1 MGFTKLDERI
11 LQSSIMAEN
20 PVTFKVWITLLAAC
34 EANGIA
40 YVSAIYL
47 SSICHLPLSRVED
60 SIKKLEGPD
69 PHSRSLQDDG
79 RRIRRVDGGFEIIN
93 YTVYRDLSLKDAE
106 AERKRLYRLKI
117 KDCPDR
123 SGRCPDPSASA
134 SASASGVGKSGEKGK
149 IQLILDEHPKRW
161 EGITDEDKALWAKT
175 YPGPGEHLDRV
186 LQEMIAYWDAQPPQK
201 RKVNWKRAIVN
212 RLRWLQDHGSG
223 QPRSE
228 YKASQAGAHPPAS
241 SAEKDISRK
250 VEEFA
255 RSLWK
260 EAEPALSAARG
271 QGQKAFTEANEKV
284 QREVERKI
292 VEYRKQLIK
301 GGQS

>member
-47 SSICHLPLSRVED
+47 SSICHLPLSRVEE

-79 RRIRRVDGGFEIIN
+79 RRIRRIDGGFEIIN
-93 YTVYRDLSLKDAE
+93 YAVYRDLSLKDAE

-134 SASASGVGKSGEKGK
+134 SVSASGIKKRGISFDPSTRTWGGIEASDMEAWAKAYPACDINTELAKAGEWILANPAKGK
-149 IQLILDEHPKRW
+149 KSNYRRFIVNWLSRSQDRGGGMPSSRPGVDSPYVGASSKTDHSPAYWAELRRLKSEGLAGEALTAALEKW
-161 EGITDEDKALWAKT
+161 EGK
-175 YPGPGEHLDRV
+175 
-186 LQEMIAYWDAQPPQK
+186 
-201 RKVNWKRAIVN
+201 
-212 RLRWLQDHGSG
+212 
-223 QPRSE
+223 
-228 YKASQAGAHPPAS
+228 
-241 SAEKDISRK
+241 
-250 VEEFA
+250 
-255 RSLWK
+255 
-260 EAEPALSAARG
+260 
-271 QGQKAFTEANEKV
+271 
-284 QREVERKI
+284 
-292 VEYRKQLIK
+292 
-301 GGQS
+301 